1 MNHDPT
7 PTSPADPDAN
17 PRRREEDGA
26 AGDDVDIDGGDG
38 ASSQQQNGSAAHTSR
53 RRPKL
58 SKKEKA
64 GMSKKLAFLLHL
76 LMNLDLVIYA
86 ELCVMYYMDCSFFRL
101 LIRWIPHWLFLS
113 VKPDIA
119 IIPYFNYPISAI
131 IGPNIFCMFL
141 HLVTALPQA
150 SEISRGYL
158 HGGVLVDFVGQ
169 KAPTSKFS
177 LLLLDLVVLCLQCL
191 MLSVNL
197 EKDRV
202 KKILNPPRPAE
213 GNAATGAAAATNPT
227 QDHDHEE
234 RGILRDG
241 PTVDE
246 LNGIEMQP
254 LRSDNGDDENA
265 SLLRR
270 RDSNQEGLRDI
281 LASGNAILADFHVRT
296 ALRRAWTDRGNTSE
310 AAAAYT
316 LQNMSYNATLAA
328 LAAQRRARLAAG
340 QTGAN
345 RRT

>member
-17 PRRREEDGA
+17 PRRREEDDA

-86 ELCVMYYMDCSFFRL
+86 EF
-101 LIRWIPHWLFLS
+101 

-131 IGPNIFCMFL
+131 VGPNIFCMFL

-213 GNAATGAAAATNPT
+213 VNAATAAAAAATNPT

-234 RGILRDG
+234 RGVLRDG

-246 LNGIEMQP
+246 LDGIEMRP
-254 LRSDNGDDENA
+254 LRSDNGDDEDA

>member
-7 PTSPADPDAN
+7 PTSPADDPDAN
-17 PRRREEDGA
+17 PRPREEEDIAAAAVDDDDDNGA
-26 AGDDVDIDGGDG
+26 P
-38 ASSQQQNGSAAHTSR
+38 SQQQNGSAAGTTPR

-64 GMSKKLAFLLHL
+64 GMAKKLAFLIHL
-76 LMNLDLVIYA
+76 LTSLDLLIYA
-86 ELCVMYYMDCSFFRL
+86 ELCVLYYMDCSFFRL

-113 VKPDIA
+113 VKLEIA
-119 IIPYFNYPISAI
+119 IIPYFNYPIGAI
-131 IGPNIFCMFL
+131 IGPNVFCMFL
-141 HLVTALPQA
+141 HLVTSLPQA

-177 LLLLDLVVLCLQCL
+177 LLLVDLVVLCLQCL

-197 EKDRV
+197 EKDRI
-202 KKILNPPRPAE
+202 KKILNPPRQPE
-213 GNAATGAAAATNPT
+213 GSAGTAAAAATNPN

-234 RGILRDG
+234 RGVLREG
-241 PTVDE
+241 PNIDE
-246 LNGIEMQP
+246 LDGIEMQTFG
-254 LRSDNGDDENA
+254 SDGAETT
-265 SLLRR
+265 SLLRQ

-316 LQNMSYNATLAA
+316 LQNVSYNATLAA
-328 LAAQRRARLAAG
+328 LAAQRRARLAAA

>member
-1 MNHDPT
+1 
-7 PTSPADPDAN
+7 
-17 PRRREEDGA
+17 
-26 AGDDVDIDGGDG
+26 
-38 ASSQQQNGSAAHTSR
+38 
-53 RRPKL
+53 
-58 SKKEKA
+58 
-64 GMSKKLAFLLHL
+64 
-76 LMNLDLVIYA
+76 
-86 ELCVMYYMDCSFFRL
+86 
-101 LIRWIPHWLFLS
+101 
-113 VKPDIA
+113 
-119 IIPYFNYPISAI
+119 
-131 IGPNIFCMFL
+131 MFL

-254 LRSDNGDDENA
+254 PRSDSGDDENA

-270 RDSNQEGLRDI
+270 RGSNQEGLRDI